1 MSGNTFVG
9 VIGSTV
15 GVGVGCDWCWS
26 CDWKN
31 AAEDGKPVGVGV

>member
-9 VIGSTV
+9 VLGSMV
-15 GVGVGCDWCWS
+15 GVGVGCDCWR